1 MAVGWDSKNSV
12 LFIFLTVV
20 CAVGVL
26 GLLLFKQPDAKHHH
40 TSSSAEQHLDREDDR
55 TLAAQAKATVALMA
69 TRELVSLIP
78 LFTFTGV
85 QYVLE

>member
-40 TSSSAEQHLDREDDR
+40 RSSSPEQHLDREDDR